1 MPETQQQQL
10 NFIIQIAAFG
20 LVIFVWMAGVVFWWS
35 RRAKRTGAMHDR
47 LKAIQ
52 SDGSIT
58 QGRTLRLWHE
68 GKEATTIVPGDF
80 RNTGFGSWLETLRVE
95 AGWASPLSSM
105 MLGLVGTTLM
115 FAVAAYV
122 ITTSVLI
129 SIGVG
134 ISVLIVF
141 WIYLTQRISR
151 RTAHFERSLI
161 DALEL
166 AARSLRAGHPL
177 LGAFH
182 LIAEEIPP
190 PIGDLFGRV
199 CQQQDL
205 GVGMDEAL
213 RAIAEK
219 HNSDD
224 LKLFA
229 TSVVIQLRSGG
240 NLADMMMR
248 LANVIRERN
257 KLTRRVRVLTSQTQ
271 FSKRVLLSL
280 PFFVFVLLN
289 VVNPVYMQPLYNTFA
304 GTMIMVSA
312 ASGLLVG
319 WLMMNWLS
327 KIAP

>member
-1 MPETQQQQL
+1 VPENAQQQL
-10 NFIIQIAAFG
+10 TLVIQIAAFG
-20 LVIFVWMAGVVFWWS
+20 LVVCVWMAGVLFWWS
-35 RRAKRTGAMHDR
+35 RRAKRTGAVQDR

-52 SDGSIT
+52 SDGSVT
-58 QGRTLRLWHE
+58 QGRTLRLWHD
-68 GKEATTIVPGDF
+68 GKEATTVVPGDF
-80 RNTGFGSWLETLRVE
+80 RATGFGAWLESLRVE
-95 AGWASPLSSM
+95 SGWASPLSSM
-105 MLGLVGTTLM
+105 ILGLVGITLM
-115 FAVAAYV
+115 VGVVTYV
-122 ITTSVLI
+122 ISSSVLI
-129 SIGVG
+129 AIGGG
-134 ISVLIVF
+134 IVVLIAF
-141 WIYLTQRISR
+141 WIYLTQRIAR
-151 RTAHFERSLI
+151 RTTHFERSLI

-182 LIAEEIPP
+182 LIAEEVPP

-219 HNSDD
+219 HTSDD

-271 FSKRVLLSL
+271 FSKRVLLAL
-280 PFFVFVLLN
+280 PFFIFVLLN
-289 VVNPVYMQPLYNTFA
+289 VVNRAYMQPLYETFA
-304 GTMIMVSA
+304 GTMIMVA
-312 ASGLLVG
+312 AACGLLVG

-327 KIAP
+327 KITP